1 MGRRK
6 VDPANRLRAARACQP
21 CKQSK
26 KRCNAHWPC
35 SNCLR
40 RGIRS
45 QCVYEETSNHQ
56 TPQSRPTNP
65 ITPPDVV
72 VADAQSSHLIGSL
85 ATPHRS
91 LQNDQHQ
98 HQEAVPTPSI
108 STHETVPSSPEIRHQ
123 LHPRLLRDGHGPRH
137 RAESINA
144 HIFEVTVYIGS
155 SASLAFLQFIRDA
168 VSTST
173 SGNSRFEQDP
183 SVKVMLEVAQP
194 SQCNLGPDESLDAS
208 TKAQYG
214 CDFRIIVSHMYRP
227 SHSQYL

>member
-123 LHPRLLRDGHGPRH
+123 LHPRLLRDGHGERGQQALGIELKVSMLTYLRSQSTLVRRRRWLFCSSSEMLYRH
-137 RAESINA
+137 LPPATR
-144 HIFEVTVYIGS
+144 
-155 SASLAFLQFIRDA
+155 
-168 VSTST
+168 VSNRT
-173 SGNSRFEQDP
+173 P
-183 SVKVMLEVAQP
+183 V
-194 SQCNLGPDESLDAS
+194 
-208 TKAQYG
+208 
-214 CDFRIIVSHMYRP
+214 
-227 SHSQYL
+227 